1 MAKLRFPVETV
12 MAVFTDAAQ
21 ASIHELHL
29 NIQQDI
35 KKMLNIGGPGA
46 PSKPGRPPH
55 KQTGN
60 LSRSWQY
67 GPLVIKRQRWNLTG
81 TYKQARVGS
90 ATKYAAALEYG
101 YKPRNL
107 QPRPYLRRVIRSKKQ
122 HKTADKIFRRRFRQA
137 VNSHVN
143 RLVRTQNK

>member
-1 MAKLRFPVETV
+1 MAKFRFPVSTV

-21 ASIHELHL
+21 ASINELHL
-29 NIQQDI
+29 NIQQDL

-46 PSKPGRPPH
+46 ASKPGRPPH
-55 KQTGN
+55 KQSGN

-67 GPLVIKRQRWNLTG
+67 GPMTIKRVRWDCIG
-81 TYKQARVGS
+81 TYKQARIGS

-101 YKPRNL
+101 YPARNL
-107 QPRPYLRRVIRSKKQ
+107 KPRPYLRRVIRSKKQ
-122 HKTADKIFRRRFRQA
+122 HRTGEKIFKRRFKQA
-137 VNSHVN
+137 VLLQVN